1 MKVKVVDSIMGS
13 GKTSA
18 MINLINDTCY
28 DEYMM
33 HGERCTNYMYIT
45 PYLDEV
51 ARIKENCK
59 YAYFKEPKSLQGSKI
74 NGIKSL
80 LKDGRNIV
88 STHALFHLFDDEI
101 FDLIKTKG
109 YTLIMDEVTDVVEP
123 YTEISKSDLK
133 ILLNQGICHVD
144 DNNYLI
150 WDQKDYDNGKFFTFK
165 HLCDMNALQLFGES
179 IVLWMFPIK
188 SFEAFDEIY
197 ILTYMFD
204 GQIQKWY
211 YDFYNCEFTYYKAE
225 KNDKGNYVVVLG
237 TDNRR
242 INSELLNI
250 YEGKLNDIGERN
262 TSLSDSWYR
271 RAEKNS
277 LLKDLKNNTYNYLK
291 NIAKAKSSLTLWTV
305 FKDFKNKCKPNSY
318 ATCWISLNLRAS
330 NEYRER
336 NTCAY
341 LVNRYINPVIKQFFI
356 SKDIPIDENAYALSE
371 MLQWIWRSCIREGK
385 PINLYV
391 PSKRMRTL
399 LIDWLDGKKI

>member
-33 HGERCTNYMYIT
+33 HGEKYTNYMYIT

-51 ARIKENCK
+51 ARIKESCK
-59 YAYFKEPKSLQGSKI
+59 YAFFKEPKSIQGSKI
-74 NGIKSL
+74 NGIKKL
-80 LKDGRNIV
+80 LESEVNIV

-101 FDLIKTKG
+101 FDLIKSKG
-109 YTLIMDEVTDVVEP
+109 YTLIMDEVTNVVEP
-123 YTEISKSDLK
+123 YTDISKSDLK

-144 DNNYLI
+144 GNNYI
-150 WDQKDYDNGKFFTFK
+150 VWDQDDYEDGKFSIFK
-165 HLCDMNALQLFGES
+165 HLCKMNALQLFGES

-188 SFEAFDEIY
+188 SFEAFRDVY
-197 ILTYMFD
+197 IVTYMFD

-211 YDFYNCEFTYYKAE
+211 YDFYGCTFEYFKAIRKE
-225 KNDKGNYVVVLG
+225 NGKYDIICGE
-237 TDNRR
+237 DDRR
-242 INSELLNI
+242 INPNLINVYS
-250 YEGKLNDIGERN
+250 GRLNDIGERS
-262 TSLSDSWYR
+262 TSLSESWYKK
-271 RAEKNS
+271 AEKNT

-291 NIAKAKSSLTLWTV
+291 NITKSKAEFVLWTV
-305 FKDFKNKCKPNSY
+305 FKDFKNKCKPKSY

-330 NEYRER
+330 NEYRKR
-336 NTCAY
+336 DTCAY
-341 LVNRYINPVIKQFFI
+341 LVNRYINPVIKRFFE
-356 SKDIPIDENAYALSE
+356 SKGIFVDENAYALSE

-399 LIDWLDGKKI
+399 LADWLDGKEI